1 MGTKTKKQTVN
12 TVVES
17 QTVKTMSNQIDQ
29 TMEIEVTIVKQM
41 GRPVDLSSAR
51 QKRLAEME
59 ARRVNGEIRRGRP
72 VNPDSARQAKLAGRS
87 EEGTGA
93 KGRPVNPES
102 ARQKKLAEM
111 EAKRANGELKR
122 GRPAGQG
129 KKVEEV
135 KNNLKKRYKV
145 VINDGEK
152 ESNYTKSF
160 ASPKSAVKEMK
171 EMGVTDFKLV
181 EFAVTAE

>member
-17 QTVKTMSNQIDQ
+17 QTIETMSNQIDQ
-29 TMEIEVTIVKQM
+29 TMEIEVTIVKQL
-41 GRPVDLSSAR
+41 GRPLNPNSAR
-51 QKRLAEME
+51 QQRLAEME
-59 ARRVNGEIRRGRP
+59 ARRVNGEVRKGRP
-72 VNPDSARQAKLAGRS
+72 VNPDSARQAKLAGRTT
-87 EEGTGA
+87 EGTGV
-93 KGRPVNPES
+93 KGRPVNFES

-111 EAKRANGELKR
+111 EAKRANGGLKR

-135 KNNLKKRYKV
+135 KSNLKKRYKV
-145 VINDGEK
+145 VINDGET

-171 EMGVTDFKLV
+171 EIGVTNFKLV